1 MHKLGYVVSVGL
13 LASAFMLGGRASAQS
28 GFGRKVL
35 QRVPPRYPELAR
47 RMHIEG
53 VVKLEVI
60 VRPNGVVKSTKVLGG
75 SPLLVQSAVDAVE
88 KWKFEP
94 SPVETT
100 ETAAFT
106 FAGLN

>member
-1 MHKLGYVVSVGL
+1 MQRLVYVVATGL
-13 LASAFMLGGRASAQS
+13 LASAIVLAGSGSAQS
-28 GFGRKVL
+28 ASGRKVL

-53 VVKLEVI
+53 VVKVQ
-60 VRPNGVVKSTKVLGG
+60 VVVGPNGAVKSTKVLGG
-75 SPLLVQSAVDAVE
+75 SPVLVQSALEAVE

-100 ETAAFT
+100 EMAAFT
-106 FAGLN
+106 FTGLN